1 MFEIIGAMPGS
12 ADKQDDHKLNATLNI
27 TYRLA
32 RRIVIAVVGT
42 TVLLLGV
49 IMLVTPGPGLVI
61 IPLGLAIL
69 SVEFAFARSWL
80 KRIRRQI
87 SEHLAKTRS
96 DSAERYR

>member
-1 MFEIIGAMPGS
+1 MFEINIPMPGS
-12 ADKQDDHKLNATLNI
+12 ADNQDDDNLNATLNI

-42 TVLLLGV
+42 TVFLLGV
-49 IMLVTPGPGLVI
+49 IMLVTPGPGLVV

-80 KRIRRQI
+80 KRVRQQI
-87 SEHLAKTRS
+87 SGHLAKTRS
-96 DSAERYR
+96 DSAERHR